1 MEQADE
7 RDSKRLEKTTLEKQY
22 VYITAE
28 LYTWNLQ

>member
-22 VYITAE
+22 GYDNAE
-28 LYTWNLQ
+28 MYA